1 MIDYFALALTHGL
14 LAIAFWRL
22 LQRDDLDNER
32 PGETTAEVAAPPPVS
47 PPSPH
52 DRFKLPPRGKPRA

>member
-22 LQRDDLDNER
+22 LRRDDLDSEALAQADK
-32 PGETTAEVAAPPPVS
+32 PDSVPPAPPPA
-47 PPSPH
+47 PQ
-52 DRFKLPPRGKPRA
+52 DRFKLPPKGAPRA